1 MDRGMEGA
9 VGVGIRFL
17 HPSCCLLSKKSII
30 VLLTKLHKML
40 YNPLG
45 AAAQS
50 ASDEQTWSELGQ
62 ACPSEA
68 MQEQCQM
75 MQNDQNDK
83 TIKRIQTDQMVQL
96 YTILSRKVPKWYGIM

>member
-1 MDRGMEGA
+1 MEGL

-68 MQEQCQM
+68 MQEQS
-75 MQNDQNDK
+75 
-83 TIKRIQTDQMVQL
+83 L
-96 YTILSRKVPKWYGIM
+96 YQVGFGFTASIRQGKHN